1 MSKKQKITIEQ
12 LQAFE
17 PLSAL
22 STERLEELQGLVD
35 VEVLGVGVTIFREG
49 DVDNQSV
56 YLLDGDVQITSVSDQ
71 SLNTTMTHKV
81 EDAKHPLA

>member
-12 LQAFE
+12 LQQVE

-22 STERLEELQGLVD
+22 SLERLEELKDLVD
-35 VEVLGVGVTIFREG
+35 VEELGVGVTIFREG

-56 YLLDGDVQITSVSDQ
+56 YLLNGDVQMTSVSDH
-71 SLNTTMTHKV
+71 SLNTVLTHKAN
-81 EDAKHPLA
+81 DAKHPL